1 MTTWVPSETGE
12 TSGTEVAAKAAEAES
27 VSSANPSFFI
37 VLCSVRA
44 IKGRYDTATAAVL
57 WENVM
62 FFYGFVKQAWRNGNS
77 GGTTGSFCGSGNGV

>member
-1 MTTWVPSETGE
+1 MSDVSFDSQKHDQTRHDAEQGGE
-12 TSGTEVAAKAAEAES
+12 HLGNAAKAAEAES

-62 FFYGFVKQAWRNGNS
+62 FFYGFVK
-77 GGTTGSFCGSGNGV
+77 